1 MINIKFLQYSDI
13 LNAIQKE
20 ISPSDHKIILDKII
34 NKALEG
40 KRLTNNHL
48 IADALLLISAEQ
60 ASDLFIR
67 LEDLSNQMQSAIDI
81 TAIDRAV
88 AYLERDKKI

>member
-1 MINIKFLQYSDI
+1 MINIKFLQYSDV

-20 ISPSDHKIILDKII
+20 ISPTDHKRILDKIV

-48 IADALLLISAEQ
+48 IANALLLMTADQ
-60 ASDLFIR
+60 ASELFIR
-67 LEDLSNQMQSAIDI
+67 LEDLTSKMQGKIDLVI
-81 TAIDRAV
+81 EN
-88 AYLERDKKI
+88 YKKNEK